1 MSASF
6 NPIREALR
14 MPALSRRAMAA
25 EIAGT
30 RLIASAMVSTP
41 GMLVSV
47 ATLVR
52 RSENAVCAT
61 EVS

>member
-1 MSASF
+1 M
-6 NPIREALR
+6 REALR
-14 MPALSRRAMAA
+14 MPVLSRRAIAA

-52 RSENAVCAT
+52 RSEKAVCAT
-61 EVS
+61 DVS